1 MFKPSDG
8 RARCAAVLLL
18 SAAGFAAQG
27 QGQAQAQA
35 APATGTAAARA
46 RAATPASRAATAAA
60 ARAAAKPAAA
70 ASGAA
75 AGPAAAA
82 SAPAAVAARS
92 GPGWRAGPMPA
103 WVVEPP
109 ALDTNLPRA
118 PDIGGRRELMF
129 DVQSNYTLAKP
140 QLFVRFATVA
150 LDTTALGVVSQPQI
164 MFNPAF
170 QTVVVHAATLLRDG
184 KRLDRLAEARVE
196 LMRREQRLEQQM
208 LDGAQ
213 TLLLVLNDVRLGEV
227 VEVSYTVEGEN
238 PIFEGRIATT
248 MRLAGRTPLERLHWR
263 LTAPATRVLQLR
275 SLGTDIEAQRS
286 VEGPNQVLRI
296 VRQQVPG
303 LAEEERT
310 APWFTSY
317 PTVQLSEYRD
327 WAELDAWAQR
337 LFALPSPAHPALVA
351 RVAAFREQGL
361 SGEALVSDV
370 LRFVQ
375 DEVRYLSVS
384 LGESSHRPK
393 PPQQTLADLLGDCKD
408 KTLLLTALLRELGFD
423 ARPAL
428 VSMHLNR
435 GINSMAAA
443 HDVFDHVITRLE
455 LNGRT
460 WWLDGTIQGQ
470 GLELATRGQWPYGSA
485 LVVGGGASP
494 VALQAVVEPPAA
506 LQRLEFEQRWD
517 YSKPGRPVPL
527 QTVLRAYGASAER
540 WRGAA
545 GAGGLEQVGQSLA
558 AGMSR
563 LVPGLKSL
571 GPPELTDDRRANRLE
586 ISQRFE
592 APDTA
597 RYERGSVEVDLTA
610 LELYDILG
618 SPAETT
624 RRTPYLLDIPKQV
637 DSRIVV
643 VTPLPTNQQG
653 TPPVLEVVDKHFRF
667 SARIELQSTSLTVQ
681 RRFERREDAVQPAD
695 LVAWRENLTKARSA
709 LSGRSRLPLFEN
721 ASLMPEFERIE
732 RRLRSAR
739 GWKADALGMMLLR
752 MEAGRHV
759 DTEALKRVEPGSALA
774 GRMLAARA
782 IQNNL
787 LGDFKAGLA
796 DADAALAIKA
806 TEAKALEARA
816 VALLNQN
823 QLEESL
829 ATMARIT
836 PEARAADISSMMG
849 ALQQHLGRHAEA
861 ERLLRHAVDNG
872 SSELREY
879 AVLWLYLAAESQGGR
894 GFAAVQTQLD
904 TADCQKLTGALLQH
918 LAGRLDAEAVL
929 KVARVKPEMERLNMA
944 EASFFIG
951 QRLLVQGKREQ
962 ALPWFKRTL
971 ETGATPYRELVYAQ
985 LELARSKP

>member
-1 MFKPSDG
+1 MFKTTHWLG
-8 RARCAAVLLL
+8 RCAAVLLF
-18 SAAGFAAQG
+18 SAASWA
-27 QGQAQAQA
+27 AQAQL
-35 APATGTAAARA
+35 APAPGTAAAREAAARA
-46 RAATPASRAATAAA
+46 RAATPASRAASAAA
-60 ARAAAKPAAA
+60 ARAAAKPPVV
-70 ASGAA
+70 AS
-75 AGPAAAA
+75 GPAAAA
-82 SAPAAVAARS
+82 SSAAPVAAAPARS
-92 GPGWRAGPMPA
+92 GPGWRSGPVAA

-109 ALDTNLPRA
+109 PLEPTVPRA
-118 PDIGGRRELMF
+118 ADIGGRRELLF
-129 DVQSNYTLAKP
+129 DVQSNYALAKP

-150 LDTTALGVVSQPQI
+150 LDATALGVVSQPQI

-170 QTVVVHAATLLRDG
+170 QTVVVHAATVLREG
-184 KRLDRLAEARVE
+184 KRLDRLPEARVE

-213 TLLLVLNDVRLGEV
+213 TLLLVLNDVRLGEA

-263 LTAPATRVLQLR
+263 LTAPAARVLQLR
-275 SLGTDIEAQRS
+275 SLGTDIEPQRS

-303 LAEEERT
+303 LPEEERT

-327 WAELDAWAQR
+327 WAEMEAWAQR
-337 LFALPSPAHPALVA
+337 LFAVPSPAHPALLA
-351 RVAAFREQGL
+351 RAAAFREKNL
-361 SGEALVSDV
+361 TGEALVSEV

-408 KTLLLTALLRELGFD
+408 KTLLLTALLRELGFE

-435 GINSMAAA
+435 GINAMAAA

-470 GLELATRGQWPYGSA
+470 GLDLATRGQWPYGSA
-485 LVVGGGASP
+485 LVVGGGSTP
-494 VALQAVVEPPAA
+494 VALQAVAEPPAA
-506 LQRLEFEQRWD
+506 LGRLEFEQRWD

-527 QTVLRAYGASAER
+527 QTVLRAHGSNAER

-586 ISQRFE
+586 IIQRFE

-610 LELYDILG
+610 LELYDIFG
-618 SPAETT
+618 NPAETT

-643 VTPLPTNQQG
+643 LTPLPTNQQA

-667 SARIELQSTSLTVQ
+667 SARIELQSTGLTVQ

-695 LVAWRENLTKARSA
+695 LVTWRENLTKARNA

-732 RRLRSAR
+732 RRIRSAR

-752 MEAGRHV
+752 MEAGRLV

-796 DADAALAIKA
+796 DADAALAIKS

-836 PEARAADISSMMG
+836 PEARTADISSMMG

-879 AVLWLYLAAESQGGR
+879 AVLWLYLAAESQAGR
-894 GFAAVQTQLD
+894 GLAAVQTQLD
-904 TADCQKLTGALLQH
+904 TADSQKLTGALLQH

-929 KVARVKPEMERLNMA
+929 KVARAKPEMERLNMA

-951 QRLLVQGKREQ
+951 QRLLVQGQREQ

-985 LELARSKP
+985 LELARTKP